1 MSKPAVTP
9 RQKAVAAPDPL
20 VALIEQ
26 KSLLRGAKFN
36 LAAGGATT
44 FYFDMKRSMLDAEG
58 ARLIAE
64 RLLAALKGDKAQFVG
79 GMELGAVPLIATVVQ
94 GSAGTTRPLSG
105 FIVRKATK
113 DHGTQRK
120 IEGLADENALRG
132 RNAVLL
138 EDVTTT
144 GKSVMQAVEA
154 VRAAGGRVTKVVT
167 VVDRLEGAKANL
179 AAEGIELVA
188 LCTADN
194 FKR

>member
-1 MSKPAVTP
+1 MSKA
-9 RQKAVAAPDPL
+9 AAPDPL
-20 VALIEQ
+20 VALIQ
-26 KSLLRGAKFN
+26 KKSLLRGAKFN

-58 ARLIAE
+58 ARLIAK
-64 RLLAALKGDKAQFVG
+64 RILGALKGDKARFVG

-94 GSAGTTRPLSG
+94 GSAGSKHPLSG

-120 IEGLADENALRG
+120 IEGLPDEEALKG
-132 RNAVLL
+132 QDTVLL

-144 GKSVMQAVEA
+144 GKSVMQAVDA
-154 VRAAGGRVTKVVT
+154 VRAAGGKVTKVVT

-179 AAEGIELVA
+179 AAQGIELLA
-188 LCTADN
+188 LCTADQ